1 MTLWCLK
8 CGEPF
13 DPVKA
18 IHRGRWTLGVDWV
31 AIDDDCIAVSAA
43 EAKAMF
49 AVGQGNGR
57 PVNRNFVAE
66 FSCGEAAEYPLS
78 TLAVRLSRL
87 RVKLG
92 DANPIAT
99 VPAGLSWRDPLSG
112 TVPGTPH
119 GVALEGETR

>member
-13 DPVKA
+13 DPVDA

-31 AIDDDCIAVSAA
+31 AIDDEFLAVTAA
-43 EAKAMF
+43 EAKALF

-57 PVNRNFVAE
+57 PVNRSFVAE
-66 FSCGEAAEYPLS
+66 FSCSERAEYPLA
-78 TLAVRLSRL
+78 TLAARLSQL

-92 DANPIAT
+92 SAFPLVT
-99 VPAGLSWRDPLSG
+99 VGEGLSWRDPLSG
-112 TVPGTPH
+112 SEPGTPH
-119 GVALEGETR
+119 GVALEEGK